1 MSSTSHN
8 SYLRGSTLG
17 GPADG
22 LDRLGELR
30 LDVTTD
36 DVLAEPGPVEGWVSS
51 CEFLLL
57 AGERGFLD
65 AAVACFTS
73 SALLIGSIFGS
84 GGASG
89 IADWGFTT
97 AVVAAIAVYVRAAP
111 ASDVVTSLE
120 AWGLTPWS
128 ITVGS
133 KGSMGEYC
141 VAASTPTYCFGRDC
155 DVDLFGLTKE
165 PDGECKMLCFDC
177 RRGRAAVTLGD

>member
-17 GPADG
+17 GPSDG

-36 DVLAEPGPVEGWVSS
+36 DALVESVAVDTWVRS

-57 AGERGFLD
+57 AGDRGLF
-65 AAVACFTS
+65 AAALACLTS

-97 AVVAAIAVYVRAAP
+97 AVVVSAAVRTAPDPDAA
-111 ASDVVTSLE
+111 ASPG

-155 DVDLFGLTKE
+155 EVDLFGPTKE
-165 PDGECKMLCFDC
+165 PDGECNMVCFDC

>member
-17 GPADG
+17 GPSDG

-36 DVLAEPGPVEGWVSS
+36 DVLVELVTVVYTWVSS

-57 AGERGFLD
+57 AGDTGLF
-65 AAVACFTS
+65 AAVLACLTS

-89 IADWGFTT
+89 IADWGFAT
-97 AVVAAIAVYVRAAP
+97 ALVVVAAVCAAP
-111 ASDVVTSLE
+111 DPDAAASPE
-120 AWGLTPWS
+120 AWRVAPWS

-141 VAASTPTYCFGRDC
+141 VAASTPTYCFGRAC
-155 DVDLFGLTKE
+155 DVDLFGPTKE
-165 PDGECKMLCFDC
+165 PDGECSMVCFDC
-177 RRGRAAVTLGD
+177 RRGRAAVTLGE